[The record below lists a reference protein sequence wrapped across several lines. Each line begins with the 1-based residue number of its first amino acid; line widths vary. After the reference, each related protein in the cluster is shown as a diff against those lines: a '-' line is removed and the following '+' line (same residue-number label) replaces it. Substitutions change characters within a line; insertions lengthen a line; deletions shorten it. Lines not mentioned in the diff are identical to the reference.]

1 MKIVTKQKEYTYIPL
16 IERAE
21 EKPFTVTFKR
31 LDNKTF
37 AKIEDNLT
45 KFTNGGE
52 EAFIQSGTFAYQVF
66 KNAVTGWKNLFDEN
80 DKEIKPKFNQAGQ
93 LLDESINL
101 LPADIVA
108 EVAQIIVSVTKDPLN
123 AESYLN

>member
-123 AESYLN
+123 AESYLS